1 MKLPET
7 KEKDMYISREEHE
20 RILTQKNEALDVYYK
35 LAANANL
42 LKEENHS
49 LKELLNECR
58 SWLDILWNDMI
69 ENGESTEAWDVKQTK
84 ELFDKVD
91 KALSKTN

>member
-42 LKEENHS
+42 LKE
-49 LKELLNECR
+49 
-58 SWLDILWNDMI
+58 
-69 ENGESTEAWDVKQTK
+69 
-84 ELFDKVD
+84 
-91 KALSKTN
+91 